1 MVLKVHGGL
10 INDQFLTGSL
20 NHYSVVGA
28 DFSNAISDGNFVIPD
43 GAGPGIDLVIGE
55 GQPVPDSAAAIIM
68 NEVAKKATVVITN
81 PTDQG
86 LYFALENDDND
97 WTLSELETMIRT
109 LGTVGVDG
117 VDVSNIAV
125 VGTAYVLFQGNP
137 SGVHRF
143 IELLDT
149 EDSYDGYAGYHLA
162 VNSAEDGVIFV
173 PDDSGSSSLVELSD
187 TSETPVADGYLRWDS
202 TGSEVIYEDSI
213 SSSNISVDSSAF
225 DGNLS
230 PTDDT
235 LQKALETV
243 DDLSLSL
250 PSGLTV
256 TVINGQPTLTLID
269 STRGDKVLSV
279 SENCFVLSERRL
291 GNNDWVKIGEA
302 NSSRS
307 SIIADF
313 DGTVVGITVHCENT
327 SGNEKDIRLWIEDTE
342 VGDIASINSLS
353 GNIDATFVD
362 TNLNYDFSQG
372 DRIRLRCGD
381 NGGNIQDT
389 VIKLTVKWRA

>member
-1 MVLKVHGGL
+1 
-10 INDQFLTGSL
+10 
-20 NHYSVVGA
+20 
-28 DFSNAISDGNFVIPD
+28 
-43 GAGPGIDLVIGE
+43 
-55 GQPVPDSAAAIIM
+55 
-68 NEVAKKATVVITN
+68 
-81 PTDQG
+81 
-86 LYFALENDDND
+86 
-97 WTLSELETMIRT
+97 
-109 LGTVGVDG
+109 
-117 VDVSNIAV
+117 
-125 VGTAYVLFQGNP
+125 
-137 SGVHRF
+137 
-143 IELLDT
+143 
-149 EDSYDGYAGYHLA
+149 
-162 VNSAEDGVIFV
+162 
-173 PDDSGSSSLVELSD
+173 
-187 TSETPVADGYLRWDS
+187 
-202 TGSEVIYEDSI
+202 
-213 SSSNISVDSSAF
+213 
-225 DGNLS
+225 
-230 PTDDT
+230 
-235 LQKALETV
+235 
-243 DDLSLSL
+243 LSL